1 MAKRIL
7 ITGSEGY
14 LGRQLVERLSRDHD
28 IVGLDLKPA
37 ASSPYHYRSLDIRD
51 PDLPAWMVEQRI
63 SHVVHLASVLQ
74 PSGDRTQDYDIDV
87 NGTRNVLDGCVR
99 AGVRHLTVT
108 SSGAAYGYHPDN
120 PDWIEETDPLRGH
133 DRFSY
138 SEHKRLIEEMLAHYR
153 QTHAELKQLVLR
165 PGTVLGVGTDNPITR
180 LFQRDRL
187 LTIRGSQSPF
197 VFIWDQ
203 DVVEIVHTGV
213 QEDKTGCY
221 NLAGDG
227 ALTMADIAQLLGKR
241 CLSLPAGLLR
251 TGLAVGHL
259 CHLTPYGPEQLDFL
273 RYRPVLS
280 NRALKTRFGYRLRK
294 TSREAFEHYARHQGL
309 MP

>member
-1 MAKRIL
+1 MVKRIL

-14 LGRQLVERLSRDHD
+14 LGRQLVDRLGEDHEVVGID
-28 IVGLDLKPA
+28 IKA
-37 ASSPYHYRSLDIRD
+37 NASTAYTYRSLDIRD
-51 PDLPAWMVEQRI
+51 PELPGWMAEQHV
-63 SHVVHLASVLQ
+63 SHVVHLAGVLQ
-74 PSGDRTQDYDIDV
+74 PSGNPARDYDIDV
-87 NGTRNVLDGCVR
+87 NGTRNVLEGCVH

-133 DRFSY
+133 ERFSY
-138 SEHKRLIEEMLAHYR
+138 SQHKRLIEEMLAHYR
-153 QTHAELKQLVLR
+153 ATRPALKQLVLR
-165 PGTVLGVGTDNPITR
+165 PGTVLGARTDNPITR

-203 DVVEIVHTGV
+203 DVVDIVHTGV
-213 QEDKTGCY
+213 RNEKTGCY

-227 ALTMADIAQLLGKR
+227 ALTMEDIARLLDKP
-241 CLSLPAGLLR
+241 CLSLPAVVLK
-251 TGLAVGHL
+251 TGLAIGHF
-259 CHLTPYGPEQLDFL
+259 CHLTAYGPEQIDFL

-280 NRALKTRFGYRLRK
+280 NDALKYRFGYPLKK
-294 TSREAFEHYARHQGL
+294 TSREVFEYYARHQGL
-309 MP
+309 M